1 MTSGDPC
8 NQQDKIYNSL
18 VLVCKMPGEGFPVS
32 KGANMQEALNSYAA
46 EVPEEDPEQQTAF
59 SEPDDE
65 DYGNAVNRTT
75 MKTRATLVQCLDQVK

>member
-32 KGANMQEALNSYAA
+32 KGANMQEALNSHAA
-46 EVPEEDPEQQTAF
+46 EVPEEDPEQ
-59 SEPDDE
+59 
-65 DYGNAVNRTT
+65 
-75 MKTRATLVQCLDQVK
+75 